1 VIRGRG
7 QRRRPMSEINVVPY
21 IDVMLVLLVIFMATA
36 PLLMQGVEIA
46 LPQADNSPL
55 PDAQREDPLI
65 VSLRAD
71 ASIWVN
77 FGSPNGSP
85 EAATG
90 GGNRISAGALSEQAT
105 QIARTR
111 PDLPVFVRADTEL
124 AYGRVIEVMSI
135 LQRAG
140 IADVGLVTD
149 PVDLAEIEP

>member
-1 VIRGRG
+1 
-7 QRRRPMSEINVVPY
+7 MSEINVVPY

-46 LPQADNSPL
+46 LPQADNTPL
-55 PDAQREDPLI
+55 PKAQQEDPLI
-65 VSLRAD
+65 VSLQAD

-77 FGSPNGSP
+77 FGSP

-90 GGNRISAGALSEQAT
+90 GGTRISAGALGEQAA

-111 PDLPVFVRADTEL
+111 PDLPVFVRADTAL
-124 AYGRVIEVMSI
+124 PYGRVIEVMSI

-149 PVDLAEIEP
+149 PVDLSRVEE

>member
-1 VIRGRG
+1 
-7 QRRRPMSEINVVPY
+7 MSEINVVPY

-36 PLLMQGVEIA
+36 PLLMQGVEIV
-46 LPQADNSPL
+46 LPQADNEPL
-55 PDAQREDPLI
+55 RNAQQEDPLI
-65 VSLRAD
+65 VSLRSD

-77 FGSPNGSP
+77 FGSP
-85 EAATG
+85 EAAAG
-90 GGNRISAGALSEQAT
+90 GGTRISAGALSEQAA

-111 PDLPVFVRADTEL
+111 PDLPVFVRADTSL

-149 PVDLAEIEP
+149 PVDLSRLE

>member
-1 VIRGRG
+1 
-7 QRRRPMSEINVVPY
+7 MSEINVVPY

-46 LPQADNSPL
+46 LPQADNTPL
-55 PDAQREDPLI
+55 SKAQQEDPLI
-65 VSLRAD
+65 VSLRSD

-77 FGSPNGSP
+77 FGSP

-90 GGNRISAGALSEQAT
+90 GGTQISAGALGEQAA

-111 PDLPVFVRADTEL
+111 PDLPVFVRADTSL

-149 PVDLAEIEP
+149 PVDLSRIDR

>member
-1 VIRGRG
+1 MIRGRG

-46 LPQADNSPL
+46 LPQADNTPL
-55 PDAQREDPLI
+55 PKAQQEDPLI
-65 VSLRAD
+65 VSVRAD
-71 ASIWVN
+71 ATIWVN
-77 FGSPNGSP
+77 FGSP

-90 GGNRISAGALSEQAT
+90 GGTRISAGALGEQAA

-111 PDLPVFVRADTEL
+111 PDLPVFVRADTAL
-124 AYGRVIEVMSI
+124 PYGRVIEVMSI

-149 PVDLAEIEP
+149 PVDLSRVEE

>member
-1 VIRGRG
+1 MIRGRS

-55 PDAQREDPLI
+55 PNAQQEDPLI

-77 FGSPNGSP
+77 FGAP
-85 EAATG
+85 EAAAAG
-90 GGNRISAGALSEQAT
+90 GTRISAGALGEQAT

-149 PVDLAEIEP
+149 PVDLAEIEQ

>member
-1 VIRGRG
+1 MIRGRS

-55 PDAQREDPLI
+55 PNAQQEDPLV

-77 FGSPNGSP
+77 FGSP
-85 EAATG
+85 EAAAG
-90 GGNRISAGALSEQAT
+90 GGNRISAGALAEQAT

>member
-1 VIRGRG
+1 MIRGRS

-36 PLLMQGVEIA
+36 PLLMQGVEIV
-46 LPQADNSPL
+46 LPQADNTPL
-55 PDAQREDPLI
+55 PKAQQEDPLI

-71 ASIWVN
+71 GSVWVN
-77 FGSPNGSP
+77 FGSP
-85 EAATG
+85 EAAAG
-90 GGNRISAGALSEQAT
+90 GGTRISAGALGEQAA

-111 PDLPVFVRADTEL
+111 PNLPVFVRADTSL

-149 PVDLAEIEP
+149 PVDLSRIEP